1 MVVNTITSLLN
12 PIDTITKYLN
22 PFNEQFIFTKL
33 FNNVS
38 SIFDVFNVNGD
49 NFIFTNMFKNISDM
63 LSYINPFSDN
73 FFLKGLLNILNPFS
87 DDFFLKKLFNWIN
100 PFSDDFFLK
109 DLFSWINPFSDNFIG
124 KKIVEL
130 IGDLLKFLFVPSEDS
145 INNLVNSVKSHF
157 GFIDT
162 INNTSSM
169 IKDMFNDSSKL
180 PKVTLTLKDNEW
192 YNGEITVIDLS
203 WYAPYKEYGDM
214 IISAFIY
221 VFFFWRIFVNLPSI
235 ISGAGGAF
243 NDTTIATSDIQAYT
257 KFGFGRRSSL
267 TRHQR

>member
-22 PFNEQFIFTKL
+22 PFSDEFIFTKL

-38 SIFDVFNVNGD
+38 NIFDIFNVNSD
-49 NFIFTNMFKNISDM
+49 NFIFTNMFKNIGDM

-73 FFLKGLLNILNPFS
+73 FFLKGLFNIL
-87 DDFFLKKLFNWIN
+87 N

-109 DLFSWINPFSDNFIG
+109 DLFSWLNPFSDNFIG

-130 IGDLLKFLFVPSEDS
+130 IGDLLKFLFVPSDDS

-162 INNTSSM
+162 INNTSAM
-169 IKDMFNDSSKL
+169 IKDMFNDTSKL
-180 PKVTLTLKDNEW
+180 PKVTLTLKDNNI

-203 WYAPYKEYGDM
+203 WYAPFKEYGDL

-221 VFFFWRIFVNLPSI
+221 VFFFWRVFVNLPSI
-235 ISGAGGAF
+235 ISGTGGAI

-267 TRHQR
+267 SRR